1 MARANN
7 IAVQNN
13 FVKGLLT
20 EATVLTF
27 PENACTDVDNCVIE
41 AIGTVGR
48 RLGIDIEGGS
58 ANTTQTIVGTAIT
71 EFLWKN
77 VASEGD
83 LTYVVEQ
90 IGNTLHFYKVV
101 SGESL
106 SSQKHASTIDLTTFA
121 PAGITTVATIA
132 CQFAAGNGYLF
143 VANANLNPFYVT
155 YSIAGNT
162 FTGVSINV
170 QTRDFQGIPEGV
182 PDAQRPTTLTDAH
195 HYNLSNQG
203 WPSRY
208 KGSSSTS
215 ILIGTG
221 SKVFTTAATLGILV
235 GDRVRIYSS
244 ATPGFL
250 GASTSTGNIMIGT
263 VTAYAGTSLTVN
275 VTATNGSGTLTDWN
289 IVEEPD
295 YIDAWPAAGLGGF
308 PNNQDVWWQYK
319 NSSDV
324 FAPLTKILDVL
335 LGTTQAPK
343 GHFILNAFSGDRS
356 AAAGIPGLTGTSAG
370 TDRPS
375 TIAFFAGR
383 VFYAGVQNL
392 EFNSKIY
399 FTQVLDD
406 ISKVGFCYQENDPT
420 SEKLFDLLPTDG
432 GYIDIIEAGTVLKMV
447 PVLNNLMVVCTNGTW
462 FITGSQGLGF
472 VANDY
477 SVHKVSAIP
486 GASASSFVDVAGTPY
501 WWTYEGIYTVT
512 FDQQTNVPRV
522 VSLTDFT
529 IRSYYNDIPLDSKN
543 FAKGAYDPEQKI
555 IQWIFRS
562 TSASAF
568 NDRYTYD
575 RMLTFNLLT
584 QAFYPWSVSSNKVS
598 IHGLVAVRAQ
608 SGTFSSTNVQSAA
621 GVNQVVAGGNQ
632 VVVFHADGGS
642 GLEGIAGTTIKY
654 FCTFV
659 SGGNTKATYA
669 ECYRTDYKDWLTYD
683 AIGETFLSFFITGYM
698 VHGQAMRKFQANYV
712 NFFSEIDV
720 DSQFRVQGQYNFSTS
735 GSSGKW
741 STAQVMA
748 GFFKSKPKRIKLR
761 GHGISMQIR
770 VESIANNPFKLVG
783 WAIFETGNQWV

>member
-1 MARANN
+1 MPRAHN

-13 FVKGLLT
+13 FVKGLIT

-27 PENACTDVDNCVIE
+27 PENACTDIDNCVIE
-41 AIGTVGR
+41 SIGSVGR

-58 ANTTQTIVGTAIT
+58 ATTNQTISGTCIT

-106 SSQKHASTIDLTTFA
+106 SSQKHASTIDLTTFE
-121 PAGITTVATIA
+121 PSGITTVATVP
-132 CQFAAGNGYLF
+132 CQYAAGNGYLF
-143 VANANLNPFYVT
+143 VVNANLNPFYVT
-155 YSIAGNT
+155 YSISGNT
-162 FTGVSINV
+162 FTGTVIDLK
-170 QTRDFQGIPEGV
+170 TRDFEGIAEGV
-182 PDAQRPTTLTDAH
+182 PDAQRPTSLTDSH
-195 HYNLSNQG
+195 RYNLANQG
-203 WPSRY
+203 WTSRY
-208 KGSSSTS
+208 SGTSSTS
-215 ILIGTG
+215 ITIGTG
-221 SKVFTTAATLGILV
+221 SKVFTTQSTLGILV
-235 GDRVRIYSS
+235 GDRVRVYSS
-244 ATPGFL
+244 ATPGSL
-250 GASTSTGNIMIGT
+250 GPSITTGNIMMGT

-275 VTATNGSGTLTDWN
+275 VTATNGAGTLTDWN
-289 IVEEPD
+289 IVEEPEN
-295 YIDAWPAAGLGGF
+295 IRAWNILFGNY
-308 PNNQDVWWQYK
+308 PNNNDVWWQYK

-324 FAPLTKILDVL
+324 FAPSTKILDVL

-343 GHFILNAFSGDRS
+343 GHFILSAFLGDRS
-356 AAAGIPGLTGTSAG
+356 GVSGITGLTGPTSG

-375 TIAFFAGR
+375 AITFFAGR

-399 FTQVLDD
+399 FTQVLDN
-406 ISKVGFCYQENDPT
+406 ISKVGFCYQENDPS
-420 SEKLFDLLPTDG
+420 SEQLFDLLPTDG
-432 GYIDIIEAGTVLKMV
+432 GYIDIIEAGTVLKMI

-477 SVHKVSAIP
+477 SVHKISAKP
-486 GASASSFVDVAGTPY
+486 NASASSFVEVDGIPY
-501 WWTYEGIYTVT
+501 WWTFEGIDTVT
-512 FDQQTNVPRV
+512 FDQQTNSPRI

-529 IRSYYNDIPLDSKN
+529 IRSYFNDIPLDSKS

-555 IQWIFRS
+555 IQWLFRS
-562 TSASAF
+562 TSSVEF
-568 NDRYTYD
+568 NDKYTYD

-584 QAFYPWSVSSNKVS
+584 QTFYPWSVSDTKVK
-598 IHGLVAVRAQ
+598 IHGLVAVRSQ

-632 VVVFHADGGS
+632 VIVFHADGGA
-642 GLEGIAGTTIKY
+642 GLEGAAGTTIKY
-654 FCTFV
+654 FCTYV

-669 ECYRTDYKDWLTYD
+669 ECYRPDYLDWFTYD
-683 AIGETFLSFFITGYM
+683 SIGETFLSFFITGYM
-698 VHGQAMRKFQANYV
+698 IHGQGMRKFQANYV
-712 NFFSEIDV
+712 NFFSEIDT

-741 STAQVMA
+741 STAQVMS

-761 GHGISMQIR
+761 GHGLSMQIR
-770 VESIANNPFKLVG
+770 VESVANNPFELVG